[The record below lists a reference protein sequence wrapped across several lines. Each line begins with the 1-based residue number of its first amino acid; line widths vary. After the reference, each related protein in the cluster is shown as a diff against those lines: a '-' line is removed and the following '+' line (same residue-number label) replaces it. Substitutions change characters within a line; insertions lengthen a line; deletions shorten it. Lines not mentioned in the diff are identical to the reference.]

1 MENLA
6 SCGKL
11 IKQISDELRK
21 RADNKMRSQDMTMAQ
36 IGALLVLYHTPEK
49 QLTMKQLEKELHVAQ
64 STAAGIISRLEQKG
78 LVDGC
83 SDAED
88 KRIKLVR
95 ITQAGIGRVLET
107 EQEMTYA
114 EDTLLS
120 GLTETEREILYSLL
134 KKVRDSLK

>member
-1 MENLA
+1 MAKLT
-6 SCGKL
+6 SCGTL

-36 IGALLVLYHTPEK
+36 TGALLALYHTPEK
-49 QLTMKQLEKELHVAQ
+49 QLTMKQLEKALHVAQ

-83 SDAED
+83 IDAED

-95 ITQAGIGRVLET
+95 ITQAGITRVMET
-107 EQEMTYA
+107 EQEMVHA
-114 EDTLLS
+114 EETLLS
-120 GLTETEREILYSLL
+120 ELTETEREILYSLL
-134 KKVRDSLK
+134 KKVRESLK